1 MHSRGFKKYIP
12 AALHFICRMLSTFQF
27 SVKFYPRLL
36 QNCYYIGILNCKEK
50 TPTMTDPISPLTS
63 KDINKDIN
71 TAKTASNEDATV
83 AKMRTLIDALK
94 KHNYAYYVLDNPIL
108 EDSEYDQLRRSLLA
122 LEGEYP
128 DLVQPD
134 SPINQVGDMPLSAFT
149 QVTHDIPMLSLGNV
163 FEYDDLGDFMRR
175 VNDRLSDSQ
184 KNPEYE
190 IELKLDGLAVS
201 LKYAHG
207 KFVQAVTRGDGQT
220 GEDITQNAKTIRNLP
235 LWLAAA
241 ADIELLEVRG
251 EVLMPKAGFDRLN
264 RLAEE
269 NDGKTFANPR
279 NAAAGSLRQ
288 LDPAIAA
295 SRPLAFYCYSVNQ
308 GLPESIDTQS
318 AALAW
323 IGDIGFSVSAIR
335 VVKNPREAQ
344 EYYESIIATRSDLP
358 FEIDGT
364 VIKVNSLALQQQL
377 GFLSREPR
385 WATAYKFPAETV
397 MTRLHTI
404 EWQVGRTGAITP
416 VGKLEPVKVG
426 GVTVSNVTLHNFGEI
441 QRLDVRAGDMV
452 SVHRAG
458 DVIPKVTRVWQ
469 DQRPDDSEPVKLPST
484 CPVCDSPVV
493 LPEDEALAR
502 CTGGL
507 FCPAQQQEALIH
519 FVSRR
524 AMDIDGLGASWLISF
539 FEHGL
544 VKTVADIYQ
553 LHNHQDELITLEK
566 LGEKSVQNI
575 ISAIEASKHTTL
587 ARFIYA
593 LGIRGV
599 GETTA
604 QNLAQQFG
612 DLDSLMTADIDKL
625 LQTPDV
631 GAITAELAYKFF
643 RAPHNIEVITAL
655 REAGVHWDK
664 VEQMVS
670 EGLPLDGQ
678 TWVITGALDSMA
690 RDEAKAKLQA
700 LGAKVSG
707 SISAKTT
714 ALLAGDKAGSKMAKA
729 EKLGVKVVGEK
740 EFLAL
745 VGEEK

>member
-1 MHSRGFKKYIP
+1 
-12 AALHFICRMLSTFQF
+12 
-27 SVKFYPRLL
+27 
-36 QNCYYIGILNCKEK
+36 
-50 TPTMTDPISPLTS
+50 MTDPIAPLNS

-71 TAKTASNEDATV
+71 TAKSAANDAAIV
-83 AKMRTLIDALK
+83 AKMRTLIDTLK
-94 KHNYAYYVLDNPIL
+94 THNYAYYVLDNPIL

-122 LEGEYP
+122 LEEEYP

-134 SPINQVGDMPLSAFT
+134 SPINKVGDMPLSSFT

-163 FEYDDLGDFMRR
+163 FEYDDLRDFMRR
-175 VNDRLSDSQ
+175 VNDRLSMAHQ
-184 KNPEYE
+184 NPEYE

-201 LKYAHG
+201 LKYAYG

-235 LWLAAA
+235 LWLADA

-251 EVLMPKAGFDRLN
+251 EVLMPKAGFERLN

-308 GLPESIDTQS
+308 GLPESIETQS

-323 IGDIGFSVSAIR
+323 LKDIGFSVSAVE
-335 VVKNPREAQ
+335 VVQNPREAQ
-344 EYYESIIATRSDLP
+344 AYYESVIATRSDLP
-358 FEIDGT
+358 FEIDGI

-397 MTRLHTI
+397 MTRLHSI
-404 EWQVGRTGAITP
+404 DWQVGRTGAITP

-458 DVIPKVTRVWQ
+458 DVIPKVTRVWI
-469 DQRPDDSEPVKLPST
+469 DQRPENSEPVKLPST

-493 LPEDEALAR
+493 LPKDEALAR

-507 FCPAQQQEALIH
+507 FCPAQQVEALIH

-524 AMDIDGLGASWLISF
+524 AMDIDGLGANWLISF

-544 VKTVADIYQ
+544 IKTVADIYQ

-612 DLDSLMTADIDKL
+612 DLDALMSASIEKL
-625 LQTPDV
+625 LLTPDV
-631 GAITAELAYKFF
+631 GAVTAELAYKFF

-655 REAGVHWDK
+655 RDDGVYWDK
-664 VEQMVS
+664 VAQVVS

-729 EKLGVKVVGEK
+729 EKLGVKVVGEE
-740 EFLAL
+740 EFLKML
-745 VGEEK
+745 ENS

>member
-1 MHSRGFKKYIP
+1 
-12 AALHFICRMLSTFQF
+12 
-27 SVKFYPRLL
+27 
-36 QNCYYIGILNCKEK
+36 
-50 TPTMTDPISPLTS
+50 MTDPIAPLTS
-63 KDINKDIN
+63 KDMNKEMNKDSN
-71 TAKTASNEDATV
+71 TAQSASNDAAIVTQ
-83 AKMRTLIDALK
+83 MRTLIDNLK
-94 KHNYAYYVLDNPIL
+94 THNYAYYVLDNPIL
-108 EDSEYDQLRRSLLA
+108 EDSEYDQLRHSLLE
-122 LEGEYP
+122 LEEEYP

-163 FEYDDLGDFMRR
+163 FDYDELHTFMRR
-175 VNDRLSDSQ
+175 VNDRLNDAQ

-190 IELKLDGLAVS
+190 MELKLDGLAVS
-201 LKYAHG
+201 LKYAYG
-207 KFVQAVTRGDGQT
+207 KFTQAVTRGDGQT

-235 LWLAAA
+235 LWLTAAS
-241 ADIELLEVRG
+241 DIPLLEVRG
-251 EVLMPKAGFDRLN
+251 EVLMPKAGFERLN

-269 NDGKTFANPR
+269 KGDKTFANPR

-308 GLPESIDTQS
+308 GLPETIDTQS

-323 IGDIGFSVSAIR
+323 LGDIGFSVSAVR

-344 EYYESIIATRSDLP
+344 AYYESMIETRSKLP
-358 FEIDGT
+358 FEIDGM
-364 VIKVNSLALQQQL
+364 VIKVNNLALQQQL

-397 MTRLHTI
+397 MTRLNDI
-404 EWQVGRTGAITP
+404 EWQVGRTGQITP

-458 DVIPKVTRVWQ
+458 DVIPKVTRVWT
-469 DQRPDDSEPVKLPST
+469 DQRPADSEPVKLPST

-493 LPEDEALAR
+493 LPEGEALAR

-553 LHNHQDELITLEK
+553 LHKHQDELITLEK

-575 ISAIEASKHTTL
+575 LSAIETSKQTTL

-612 DLDSLMTADIDKL
+612 DLDSLMAADIDKL

-664 VEQMVS
+664 VEQVVS

-714 ALLAGDKAGSKMAKA
+714 ALLAGDKAGSKLTKA
-729 EKLGVKVVGEK
+729 EKLGVKVVSEE
-740 EFLAL
+740 EFLAML
-745 VGEEK
+745 EKV

>member
-1 MHSRGFKKYIP
+1 
-12 AALHFICRMLSTFQF
+12 
-27 SVKFYPRLL
+27 
-36 QNCYYIGILNCKEK
+36 
-50 TPTMTDPISPLTS
+50 
-63 KDINKDIN
+63 
-71 TAKTASNEDATV
+71 
-83 AKMRTLIDALK
+83 
-94 KHNYAYYVLDNPIL
+94 
-108 EDSEYDQLRRSLLA
+108 
-122 LEGEYP
+122 
-128 DLVQPD
+128 
-134 SPINQVGDMPLSAFT
+134 
-149 QVTHDIPMLSLGNV
+149 
-163 FEYDDLGDFMRR
+163 
-175 VNDRLSDSQ
+175 
-184 KNPEYE
+184 
-190 IELKLDGLAVS
+190 
-201 LKYAHG
+201 
-207 KFVQAVTRGDGQT
+207 
-220 GEDITQNAKTIRNLP
+220 
-235 LWLAAA
+235 
-241 ADIELLEVRG
+241 
-251 EVLMPKAGFDRLN
+251 MPKAGFERLN

-269 NDGKTFANPR
+269 KGDKTFANPR

-308 GLPESIDTQS
+308 GLPEHIKTQS

-323 IGDIGFSVSAIR
+323 LKTIGFTVSA
-335 VVKNPREAQ
+335 VEVAQNPREAQ
-344 EYYESIIATRSDLP
+344 VYYESVKETRGELP
-358 FEIDGT
+358 FEIDGM

-458 DVIPKVTRVWQ
+458 DVIPKVTRVWT
-469 DQRPDDSEPVKLPST
+469 DQRPENSEPVQLPST
-484 CPVCDSPVV
+484 CPVCESPVV
-493 LPEDEALAR
+493 LPKDEALAR

-507 FCPAQQQEALIH
+507 YCPAQQVEALIH

-553 LHNHQDELITLEK
+553 LHNHQEELITLEK

-575 ISAIEASKHTTL
+575 LSAIEASKHTTL

-612 DLDSLMTADIDKL
+612 DLDALMSASIEKL
-625 LQTPDV
+625 LLTPDV

-664 VEQMVS
+664 VEQVVS
-670 EGLPLDGQ
+670 EGLSLDGQ

-714 ALLAGDKAGSKMAKA
+714 ALLAGEKAGSKMAKA
-729 EKLGVKVVGEK
+729 EKLGVKVVGEE

-745 VGEEK
+745 VGENR

>member
-1 MHSRGFKKYIP
+1 
-12 AALHFICRMLSTFQF
+12 
-27 SVKFYPRLL
+27 
-36 QNCYYIGILNCKEK
+36 
-50 TPTMTDPISPLTS
+50 MTDPIAPLTS
-63 KDINKDIN
+63 KDIN
-71 TAKTASNEDATV
+71 TAKSAANEDAIV
-83 AKMRTLIDALK
+83 AQMRTFIDALK
-94 KHNYAYYVLDNPIL
+94 QHNYAYYVLDNPIL

-122 LEGEYP
+122 LEEQYP
-128 DLVQPD
+128 DLLQPD

-163 FEYDDLGDFMRR
+163 FEYDDLRDFMRR
-175 VNDRLSDSQ
+175 VNDRLSVAQQS
-184 KNPEYE
+184 PEYE
-190 IELKLDGLAVS
+190 MELKLDGLAVS
-201 LKYAHG
+201 LKYAYG

-235 LWLAAA
+235 LWIPAAS
-241 ADIELLEVRG
+241 DIELLEVRG
-251 EVLMPKAGFDRLN
+251 EVLMPKAGFERLN

-269 NDGKTFANPR
+269 KGDKTFANPR

-308 GLPESIDTQS
+308 GLPEHIKTQS

-323 IGDIGFSVSAIR
+323 LKTIGFTVSAVE
-335 VVKNPREAQ
+335 VVQNPREAQ
-344 EYYESIIATRSDLP
+344 AYYESVKETRGELP
-358 FEIDGT
+358 FEIDGM

-458 DVIPKVTRVWQ
+458 DVIPKVTRVWT
-469 DQRPDDSEPVKLPST
+469 DQRSENSEPVQLPST
-484 CPVCDSPVV
+484 CPVCESPVV
-493 LPEDEALAR
+493 LPKDEALAR

-507 FCPAQQQEALIH
+507 YCPAQQVEALIH

-553 LHNHQDELITLEK
+553 LHNHADEMVTLEK

-575 ISAIEASKHTTL
+575 LSAIEASKHTTL

-612 DLDSLMTADIDKL
+612 DLDSLMTADIEKL

-664 VEQMVS
+664 VEQVVS

-729 EKLGVKVVGEK
+729 EKLGVKVVGEE
-740 EFLAL
+740 EFLAML
-745 VGEEK
+745 EDF

>member
-1 MHSRGFKKYIP
+1 
-12 AALHFICRMLSTFQF
+12 
-27 SVKFYPRLL
+27 
-36 QNCYYIGILNCKEK
+36 
-50 TPTMTDPISPLTS
+50 MTDPIAPLNS

-71 TAKTASNEDATV
+71 TAKSAANDAAII
-83 AKMRTLIDALK
+83 AKMRTLIDTLK
-94 KHNYAYYVLDNPIL
+94 THNYAYYVLDNPIL

-122 LEGEYP
+122 LEEEYP

-134 SPINQVGDMPLSAFT
+134 SPINQVGDMPLSSFT

-163 FEYDDLGDFMRR
+163 FEYDDLRDFMRR

-201 LKYAHG
+201 LKYAYG

-235 LWLAAA
+235 LWLADA

-251 EVLMPKAGFDRLN
+251 EVLMPKAGFERLN
-264 RLAEE
+264 RLAAEKG
-269 NDGKTFANPR
+269 DKTFANPR

-308 GLPESIDTQS
+308 GLPESIETQS

-323 IGDIGFSVSAIR
+323 LKDIDFSVSAVE
-335 VVKNPREAQ
+335 VVQNPREAQ
-344 EYYESIIATRSDLP
+344 AYYESVIATRSDLP
-358 FEIDGT
+358 FEIDGM

-397 MTRLHTI
+397 MTRLHSI
-404 EWQVGRTGAITP
+404 DWQVGRTGAITP

-458 DVIPKVTRVWQ
+458 DVIPKVTRVWI
-469 DQRPDDSEPVKLPST
+469 DQRPENSEPVTLPST

-493 LPEDEALAR
+493 LPKDEALAR

-507 FCPAQQQEALIH
+507 FCPAQQVEALIH

-544 VKTVADIYQ
+544 IKTVADIYQ
-553 LHNHQDELITLEK
+553 LYNHQDELITLER

-575 ISAIEASKHTTL
+575 ISAIEASKYTTL

-612 DLDSLMTADIDKL
+612 DLDALMSASIEKL
-625 LQTPDV
+625 LLTPDV

-655 REAGVHWDK
+655 REDGVYWDK
-664 VEQMVS
+664 VAQVVS

-729 EKLGVKVVGEK
+729 EKLGIKVVGEE
-740 EFLAL
+740 EFLKML
-745 VGEEK
+745 ENS

>member
-1 MHSRGFKKYIP
+1 
-12 AALHFICRMLSTFQF
+12 
-27 SVKFYPRLL
+27 
-36 QNCYYIGILNCKEK
+36 
-50 TPTMTDPISPLTS
+50 MTDSTSPLSS
-63 KDINKDIN
+63 KDTNKNIS
-71 TAKTASNEDATV
+71 TAKPAENDAAIVTQ
-83 AKMRTLIDALK
+83 MRTLIEALK
-94 KHNYAYYVLDNPIL
+94 KHNYAYYVLDNPVL
-108 EDSEYDQLRRSLLA
+108 EDSEYDQLRRSLLE
-122 LEGEYP
+122 LEEEYP
-128 DLVQPD
+128 DLVQLD
-134 SPINQVGDMPLSAFT
+134 SPINQVGDTPLSAFT
-149 QVTHDIPMLSLGNV
+149 QVRHDAPMLSLGNV
-163 FEYDDLGDFMRR
+163 FDYDELHGFMRR
-175 VNDRLSDSQ
+175 VNDRLNEAQ

-190 IELKLDGLAVS
+190 MELKLDGLAVS
-201 LKYAHG
+201 LKYEYG

-235 LWLAAA
+235 LWVAAA

-251 EVLMPKAGFDRLN
+251 EVLMPKAGFERLN

-269 NDGKTFANPR
+269 KGDKTFANPR

-308 GLPESIDTQS
+308 GLPETIETQS

-323 IGDIGFSVSAIR
+323 LTDIGFTVSAVEI
-335 VVKNPREAQ
+335 VQNPRAAQ
-344 EYYESIIATRSDLP
+344 AYYESMIETRSQLP
-358 FEIDGT
+358 FEIDGM

-397 MTRLHTI
+397 MTRLNDI
-404 EWQVGRTGAITP
+404 EWQVGRTGQITP

-458 DVIPKVTRVWQ
+458 DVIPKVTRVWV
-469 DQRPDDSEPVKLPST
+469 DQRPIDSKPVELPAS

-493 LPEDEALAR
+493 LPEGEALAR

-507 FCPAQQQEALIH
+507 FCPAQQTEALIH

-553 LHNHQDELITLEK
+553 LHKHTDELINFEK

-575 ISAIEASKHTTL
+575 INAIEASKQTTL

-612 DLDSLMTADIDKL
+612 DLDALMAADIDKL

-655 REAGVHWDK
+655 REAGVYWDN
-664 VEQMVS
+664 VEQVAS
-670 EGLPLDGQ
+670 AGLPLDGQ

-714 ALLAGDKAGSKMAKA
+714 ALLAGDKAGSKLTKA
-729 EKLGVKVVGEK
+729 EKLGVKVVGEE
-740 EFLAL
+740 EFLAM
-745 VGEEK
+745 VGL

>member
-1 MHSRGFKKYIP
+1 
-12 AALHFICRMLSTFQF
+12 
-27 SVKFYPRLL
+27 
-36 QNCYYIGILNCKEK
+36 
-50 TPTMTDPISPLTS
+50 MTDPIAPLTS
-63 KDINKDIN
+63 KNMNNEMNKDSN
-71 TAKTASNEDATV
+71 TAQSASNDAAIVTQ
-83 AKMRTLIDALK
+83 MRTLIDNLK
-94 KHNYAYYVLDNPIL
+94 THNYAYYVLDNPIL
-108 EDSEYDQLRRSLLA
+108 EDSEYDQLRRSLLE
-122 LEGEYP
+122 LEEQYP

-163 FEYDDLGDFMRR
+163 FDYDELHTFMRR
-175 VNDRLSDSQ
+175 VNDRLNDAQ

-190 IELKLDGLAVS
+190 MELKLDGLAVS
-201 LKYAHG
+201 LKYAYG
-207 KFVQAVTRGDGQT
+207 QFTQAVTRGDGQT

-235 LWLAAA
+235 LWLTAAS
-241 ADIELLEVRG
+241 DIPLLEVRG
-251 EVLMPKAGFDRLN
+251 EVLMPKAGFERLN

-269 NDGKTFANPR
+269 KGDKTFANPR

-308 GLPESIDTQS
+308 GLPETIDTQS

-323 IGDIGFSVSAIR
+323 LGDIGFSVSAVR

-344 EYYESIIATRSDLP
+344 AYYESMIETRSKLP
-358 FEIDGT
+358 FEIDGM
-364 VIKVNSLALQQQL
+364 VIKVNNLALQQQL

-397 MTRLHTI
+397 MTRLNDI
-404 EWQVGRTGAITP
+404 EWQVGRTGQITP

-458 DVIPKVTRVWQ
+458 DVIPKVTRVWT
-469 DQRPDDSEPVKLPST
+469 DQRPEDSEPVKLPST

-493 LPEDEALAR
+493 LPEGEALAR

-553 LHNHQDELITLEK
+553 LYKHQDELITLEK

-575 ISAIEASKHTTL
+575 LSAIETSKQTTL

-612 DLDSLMTADIDKL
+612 DLDSLMAANIDKL

-631 GAITAELAYKFF
+631 GAITAELTYKFF
-643 RAPHNIEVITAL
+643 RATHNIEVITAL

-664 VEQMVS
+664 VEQVVS

-729 EKLGVKVVGEK
+729 EKLGVKVVGEE
-740 EFLAL
+740 EFLAML
-745 VGEEK
+745 EKV

>member
-1 MHSRGFKKYIP
+1 MTK
-12 AALHFICRMLSTFQF
+12 
-27 SVKFYPRLL
+27 
-36 QNCYYIGILNCKEK
+36 K
-50 TPTMTDPISPLTS
+50 TPTMTDATLSNNSKNLSAQVQSATS
-63 KDINKDIN
+63 NI
-71 TAKTASNEDATV
+71 ASSANDGTNNNAEIV
-83 AKMRTLIDALK
+83 SQMRMLIESIK
-94 KHNYAYYVLDNPIL
+94 RHNYAYYVLDNPIL
-108 EDSEYDQLRRSLLA
+108 EDSEYDQLRRSLL
-122 LEGEYP
+122 EIEEEYP

-163 FEYDDLGDFMRR
+163 FEYDDLRDFMRR

-184 KNPEYE
+184 QNPEYE
-190 IELKLDGLAVS
+190 MELKLDGLAVS
-201 LKYAHG
+201 LKYEHG

-235 LWLAAA
+235 LWIADA

-251 EVLMPKAGFDRLN
+251 EVLMPKAGFERLN

-269 NDGKTFANPR
+269 KGEKTFANPR

-295 SRPLAFYCYSVNQ
+295 SRPLAFYGYSVNQ
-308 GLPESIDTQS
+308 GLPENIDTQS
-318 AALAW
+318 GALAW
-323 IGDIGFSVSAIR
+323 LTELGFTVSAVE
-335 VVKNPREAQ
+335 VVANPRAAQ
-344 EYYESIIATRSDLP
+344 TYYESVIESRADLP
-358 FEIDGT
+358 FEIDGM

-397 MTRLHTI
+397 MTRLNDI
-404 EWQVGRTGAITP
+404 EWQVGRTGQITP

-458 DVIPKVTRVWQ
+458 DVIPKVTRVWHE
-469 DQRPDDSEPVKLPST
+469 QRPADSEPVTLPST

-507 FCPAQQQEALIH
+507 YCPAQQQEALIH

-524 AMDIDGLGASWLISF
+524 AMDIDGLGERWLISF

-544 VKTVADIYQ
+544 IKTVADIYQ
-553 LHNHQDELITLEK
+553 LHNHADEMVTFEK

-575 ISAIEASKHTTL
+575 INAIEASKHTTL

-599 GETTA
+599 GEGTA
-604 QNLAQQFG
+604 QNFAQQFG
-612 DLDSLMTADIDKL
+612 DLDSLMAASIETLIK
-625 LQTPDV
+625 TPDV
-631 GAITAELAYKFF
+631 GEITAELTYEFF

-655 REAGVHWDK
+655 RAAGVHWDK
-664 VEQMVS
+664 VEQVAS

-714 ALLAGDKAGSKMAKA
+714 ALLAGDKAGSKLTKA
-729 EKLGVKVVGEK
+729 EKLGIKIVGEE

-745 VGEEK
+745 VEG

>member
-1 MHSRGFKKYIP
+1 
-12 AALHFICRMLSTFQF
+12 
-27 SVKFYPRLL
+27 
-36 QNCYYIGILNCKEK
+36 
-50 TPTMTDPISPLTS
+50 MTDSNKTTLAQPSTS
-63 KDINKDIN
+63 TDNAYDDVIKQ
-71 TAKTASNEDATV
+71 
-83 AKMRTLIDALK
+83 MRTLIDVLK
-94 KHNYAYYVLDNPIL
+94 THNNAYYVLDNPIL
-108 EDSEYDQLRRSLLA
+108 EDSEYDQLRLSLLEIEEA
-122 LEGEYP
+122 YP

-149 QVTHDIPMLSLGNV
+149 QVSHDIPMLSLGNV
-163 FEYDDLGDFMRR
+163 FDYDDLHGFMRR
-175 VNDRLSDSQ
+175 INDRLSDAQ

-201 LKYAHG
+201 LKYAYG

-235 LWLAAA
+235 LWLADA

-251 EVLMPKAGFDRLN
+251 EVLMPKAGFERLN
-264 RLAEE
+264 RLAED
-269 NDGKTFANPR
+269 NDQKTFANPR

-288 LDPAIAA
+288 LDPSIAA
-295 SRPLAFYCYSVNQ
+295 SRPLAFYAYSVNQ
-308 GLPESIDTQS
+308 GLPESIETQS

-323 IGDIGFSVSAIR
+323 IGDIGFSVSAVR
-335 VVKNPREAQ
+335 VVQNPREAQ
-344 EYYESIIATRSDLP
+344 EYYESVLEKRAKLP

-397 MTRLHTI
+397 MTRLHSI
-404 EWQVGRTGAITP
+404 EWQVGRTGQITP

-458 DVIPKVTRVWQ
+458 DVIPKVTRVWT
-469 DQRPDDSEPVKLPST
+469 DQRPENSTPVQLPST

-553 LHNHQDELITLEK
+553 LHQHQDELITLEK

-575 ISAIEASKHTTL
+575 INAIEASKKTTL

-599 GETTA
+599 GEGTA

-612 DLDSLMTADIDKL
+612 DLDRLMAADMEALIA
-625 LQTPDV
+625 TPDV
-631 GAITAELAYKFF
+631 GTITAELAYEFF
-643 RAPHNIEVITAL
+643 RAPHNIDVIESL
-655 REAGVHWDK
+655 RKAGVHWDK
-664 VEQMVS
+664 VTQKASS
-670 EGLPLDGQ
+670 ELPLDGQ
-678 TWVITGALDSMA
+678 TWVITGALASMA

-714 ALLAGDKAGSKMAKA
+714 ALLAGEKAGSKMAKA
-729 EKLGVKVVGEK
+729 EKLGVKVVGED

-745 VGEEK
+745 VGDENR

>member
-1 MHSRGFKKYIP
+1 
-12 AALHFICRMLSTFQF
+12 
-27 SVKFYPRLL
+27 
-36 QNCYYIGILNCKEK
+36 
-50 TPTMTDPISPLTS
+50 MTDSTSPLSS
-63 KDINKDIN
+63 KDTNKSIS
-71 TAKTASNEDATV
+71 TAKPAENDAAIVTQ
-83 AKMRTLIDALK
+83 MRTLIEALK

-108 EDSEYDQLRRSLLA
+108 EDSEYDQLRRSLLE
-122 LEGEYP
+122 LEEEYP
-128 DLVQPD
+128 DLVQLD
-134 SPINQVGDMPLSAFT
+134 SPINQVGDTPLSAFT
-149 QVTHDIPMLSLGNV
+149 QVRHDAPMLSLGNV
-163 FEYDDLGDFMRR
+163 FDYDELHGFMRR
-175 VNDRLSDSQ
+175 VNDRLNEAQ

-190 IELKLDGLAVS
+190 MELKLDGLAVS
-201 LKYAHG
+201 LKYEYG

-235 LWLAAA
+235 LWVAAA

-251 EVLMPKAGFDRLN
+251 EVLMPKAGFERLN

-269 NDGKTFANPR
+269 KGDKTFANPR

-308 GLPESIDTQS
+308 GLPETIETQS

-323 IGDIGFSVSAIR
+323 LTDIGFTVSAVEI
-335 VVKNPREAQ
+335 VQNPRAAQ
-344 EYYESIIATRSDLP
+344 AYYESMIETRSQLP
-358 FEIDGT
+358 FEIDGM
-364 VIKVNSLALQQQL
+364 VIKVNNLALQQQL

-397 MTRLHTI
+397 MTRLNDI
-404 EWQVGRTGAITP
+404 EWQVGRTGQITP
-416 VGKLEPVKVG
+416 VGKLEPVQVG

-458 DVIPKVTRVWQ
+458 DVIPKVTRVWH
-469 DQRPDDSEPVKLPST
+469 DQRPADAKPVELPSA

-493 LPEDEALAR
+493 LPEGEALAR
-502 CTGGL
+502 CSGGL
-507 FCPAQQQEALIH
+507 FCPAQQVEALIH

-524 AMDIDGLGASWLISF
+524 AMDIDGLGERWLMSF

-544 VKTVADIYQ
+544 IKTVADIYD
-553 LHNHQDELITLEK
+553 LHNHTDELITFEK
-566 LGEKSVQNI
+566 LGEKSVKNL
-575 ISAIEASKHTTL
+575 ISAIDASKQTTL

-612 DLDSLMTADIDKL
+612 ELDSLMAADIETL

-631 GAITAELAYKFF
+631 GAITAELIYEFF

-664 VEQMVS
+664 VEQVAA

-714 ALLAGDKAGSKMAKA
+714 ALLAGDKAGSKLTKA
-729 EKLGVKVVGEK
+729 EKLGVKVVDEE
-740 EFLAL
+740 EFLAM
-745 VGEEK
+745 VGL

>member
-1 MHSRGFKKYIP
+1 
-12 AALHFICRMLSTFQF
+12 
-27 SVKFYPRLL
+27 
-36 QNCYYIGILNCKEK
+36 
-50 TPTMTDPISPLTS
+50 MTDSTSSNNSKNSSAQVESQAPATSNIPSPTDS
-63 KDINKDIN
+63 STNNN
-71 TAKTASNEDATV
+71 TEIVS
-83 AKMRTLIDALK
+83 KMRALIEAIK
-94 KHNYAYYVLDNPIL
+94 THNYAYYVLDNPIL
-108 EDSEYDQLRRSLLA
+108 EDSEYDQLRRSLL
-122 LEGEYP
+122 EIEEEYP

-163 FEYDDLGDFMRR
+163 FEYDDLRDFMRR

-184 KNPEYE
+184 QNPEYE
-190 IELKLDGLAVS
+190 MELKLDGLAVS
-201 LKYAHG
+201 LKYEHG

-235 LWLAAA
+235 LWIADA

-251 EVLMPKAGFDRLN
+251 EVLMPKAGFERLN

-269 NDGKTFANPR
+269 NEGKTFANPR

-295 SRPLAFYCYSVNQ
+295 SRPLAFYGYSVNQ
-308 GLPESIDTQS
+308 GLPDTIDTQS
-318 AALAW
+318 GALAW
-323 IGDIGFSVSAIR
+323 LTELGFTVSAVE
-335 VVKNPREAQ
+335 VVANPRAAQ
-344 EYYESIIATRSDLP
+344 TYYESVIEGRRDLP
-358 FEIDGT
+358 FEIDGM

-377 GFLSREPR
+377 GYLSREPR

-397 MTRLHTI
+397 MTRLNDI
-404 EWQVGRTGAITP
+404 EWQVGRTGQITP

-441 QRLDVRAGDMV
+441 QRLDVRAGDTV

-458 DVIPKVTRVWQ
+458 DVIPKVTRVWH
-469 DQRPDDSEPVKLPST
+469 DQRPADSEPVTLPSI

-553 LHNHQDELITLEK
+553 LHNHADEMVTFEK

-575 ISAIEASKHTTL
+575 INAIEASKHTTL

-599 GETTA
+599 GEGTA
-604 QNLAQQFG
+604 QNFAQQFG
-612 DLDSLMTADIDKL
+612 DLDSLMSASIETLIK
-625 LQTPDV
+625 TPDV
-631 GAITAELAYKFF
+631 GEITAELTYKFF

-655 REAGVHWDK
+655 REAGVYWDK
-664 VEQMVS
+664 VEQVAS

-678 TWVITGALDSMA
+678 TWVITGVLDSMA

-707 SISAKTT
+707 SISTKTT
-714 ALLAGDKAGSKMAKA
+714 ALLAGDKAGSKLTKA
-729 EKLGVKVVGEK
+729 EKLGVKIVGEE
-740 EFLAL
+740 EFLAM
-745 VGEEK
+745 VGA

>member
-1 MHSRGFKKYIP
+1 MTNATSPNNSKNLSAP
-12 AALHFICRMLSTFQF
+12 VETQALATSTI
-27 SVKFYPRLL
+27 SSS
-36 QNCYYIGILNCKEK
+36 
-50 TPTMTDPISPLTS
+50 TDDSTNISG
-63 KDINKDIN
+63 D
-71 TAKTASNEDATV
+71 TV
-83 AKMRTLIDALK
+83 AQMRSLIDTIK
-94 KHNYAYYVLDNPIL
+94 THNYAYYVLDNPTL
-108 EDSEYDQLRRSLLA
+108 EDSEYDQLRRTLLE
-122 LEGEYP
+122 LEEEYP

-163 FEYDDLGDFMRR
+163 FEYDDLRDFMRR
-175 VNDRLSDSQ
+175 VNDRLSVSQ
-184 KNPEYE
+184 QSPEYE
-190 IELKLDGLAVS
+190 MELKLDGLAVS
-201 LKYAHG
+201 LKYVHG

-220 GEDITQNAKTIRNLP
+220 GEDITQNVKTIRNLP
-235 LWLAAA
+235 LWIADA
-241 ADIELLEVRG
+241 ADIALLEVRG
-251 EVLMPKAGFDRLN
+251 EVLMPKAGFERLN

-269 NDGKTFANPR
+269 KGDKTFANPR

-288 LDPAIAA
+288 LDPSVAA
-295 SRPLAFYCYSVNQ
+295 SRPLAFYGYSVNQ
-308 GLPESIDTQS
+308 GLPETIETQS
-318 AALAW
+318 GALAW
-323 IGDIGFSVSAIR
+323 LTELGFTVSAVE
-335 VVKNPREAQ
+335 VVANPREAQ
-344 EYYESIIATRSDLP
+344 IYYESVIETRSDLP
-358 FEIDGT
+358 FEIDGM

-397 MTRLHTI
+397 MTRLHAI

-458 DVIPKVTRVWQ
+458 DVIPKVTRVWT
-469 DQRPDDSEPVKLPST
+469 DQRPENSEPVKLPST

-493 LPEDEALAR
+493 LPKDEALAR

-507 FCPAQQQEALIH
+507 FCPAQQVEALIH

-553 LHNHQDELITLEK
+553 LHNHQEELITLEK
-566 LGEKSVQNI
+566 LGKKSVQNI
-575 ISAIEASKHTTL
+575 LSAIEASKQTTL

-612 DLDSLMTADIDKL
+612 DLDSLMAADIEKL

-655 REAGVHWDK
+655 REAGVHCDK
-664 VEQMVS
+664 VEKVAS

-714 ALLAGDKAGSKMAKA
+714 ALLAGEKAGSKMAKA
-729 EKLGVKVVGEK
+729 EKLGVKVVGEE
-740 EFLAL
+740 EFLSL
-745 VGEEK
+745 VGE

>member
-1 MHSRGFKKYIP
+1 
-12 AALHFICRMLSTFQF
+12 
-27 SVKFYPRLL
+27 
-36 QNCYYIGILNCKEK
+36 
-50 TPTMTDPISPLTS
+50 MTDSILPTISTTPSIQTITN
-63 KDINKDIN
+63 D
-71 TAKTASNEDATV
+71 DAIITQ
-83 AKMRTLIDALK
+83 MRVLIDALK
-94 KHNYAYYVLDNPIL
+94 THNNAYYVLDNPIL
-108 EDSEYDQLRRSLLA
+108 EDSEYDQLRLSLLEIEEA
-122 LEGEYP
+122 YP

-149 QVTHDIPMLSLGNV
+149 QVSHDIPMLSLGNV
-163 FEYDDLGDFMRR
+163 FDYDDLHGFMRR
-175 VNDRLSDSQ
+175 INDRLSDAQ

-201 LKYAHG
+201 LKYAYG

-235 LWLAAA
+235 LWLADA

-251 EVLMPKAGFDRLN
+251 EVLMPKAGFERLN
-264 RLAEE
+264 RLAED
-269 NDGKTFANPR
+269 NDQKTFANPR

-288 LDPAIAA
+288 LDPSIAA
-295 SRPLAFYCYSVNQ
+295 SRPLAFYAYSVNQ
-308 GLPESIDTQS
+308 GLPESIETQS

-323 IGDIGFSVSAIR
+323 IGDIGFSVSAVR
-335 VVKNPREAQ
+335 VVQNPREAQ
-344 EYYESIIATRSDLP
+344 KYYESVIEKRAKLP

-397 MTRLHTI
+397 MTRLHSI
-404 EWQVGRTGAITP
+404 EWQVGRTGQITP

-458 DVIPKVTRVWQ
+458 DVIPKVTRVWT
-469 DQRPDDSEPVKLPST
+469 DQRPENSTPVQLPST

-553 LHNHQDELITLEK
+553 LHQHQDELITLEK

-575 ISAIEASKHTTL
+575 INAIEASKKTTL

-599 GETTA
+599 GEGTA

-612 DLDSLMTADIDKL
+612 DLDRLMAADMEALIA
-625 LQTPDV
+625 TPDV
-631 GAITAELAYKFF
+631 GTITAELAYEFF
-643 RAPHNIEVITAL
+643 RAPHNIDVIESL
-655 REAGVHWDK
+655 RKAGVHWDK
-664 VEQMVS
+664 VTQKASS
-670 EGLPLDGQ
+670 ELPLDGQ
-678 TWVITGALDSMA
+678 TWVITGALASMA

-714 ALLAGDKAGSKMAKA
+714 ALLAGEKAGSKMAKA
-729 EKLGVKVVGEK
+729 EKLGVKVVGED

-745 VGEEK
+745 VGDENR

>member
-1 MHSRGFKKYIP
+1 MR
-12 AALHFICRMLSTFQF
+12 ALIEA
-27 SVKFYPRLL
+27 
-36 QNCYYIGILNCKEK
+36 IK
-50 TPTMTDPISPLTS
+50 T
-63 KDINKDIN
+63 
-71 TAKTASNEDATV
+71 
-83 AKMRTLIDALK
+83 
-94 KHNYAYYVLDNPIL
+94 HNYAYYVLDNPIL
-108 EDSEYDQLRRSLLA
+108 EDSEYDQLRRSLL
-122 LEGEYP
+122 EIEEEYP

-163 FEYDDLGDFMRR
+163 FEYDDLRDFMRR

-184 KNPEYE
+184 QNPEYE
-190 IELKLDGLAVS
+190 MELKLDGLAVS
-201 LKYAHG
+201 LKYEHG

-235 LWLAAA
+235 LWIADA

-251 EVLMPKAGFDRLN
+251 EVLMPKAGFERLN

-269 NDGKTFANPR
+269 IEGKTFANPR

-295 SRPLAFYCYSVNQ
+295 SRPLAFYGYSVNQ
-308 GLPESIDTQS
+308 GLPDTIDTQS
-318 AALAW
+318 GALAW
-323 IGDIGFSVSAIR
+323 LTELGFTVSAVE
-335 VVKNPREAQ
+335 VVANPRAAQ
-344 EYYESIIATRSDLP
+344 TYYESVIEERSDLP
-358 FEIDGT
+358 FEIDGM

-377 GFLSREPR
+377 GYLSREPR

-397 MTRLHTI
+397 MTRLNDI
-404 EWQVGRTGAITP
+404 EWQVGRTGQITP

-441 QRLDVRAGDMV
+441 QRLDVRAGDTV

-458 DVIPKVTRVWQ
+458 DVIPKVTRVWH
-469 DQRPDDSEPVKLPST
+469 DQRPADSEPVTLPST

-553 LHNHQDELITLEK
+553 LHNHADKMVTFEK

-575 ISAIEASKHTTL
+575 INAIEASKHTTL

-599 GETTA
+599 GEGTA
-604 QNLAQQFG
+604 QNFAQQFG
-612 DLDSLMTADIDKL
+612 DLDSLMAASIETLIK
-625 LQTPDV
+625 TPDV
-631 GAITAELAYKFF
+631 GEITAELTYKFF
-643 RAPHNIEVITAL
+643 RAPHNIEVINSL
-655 REAGVHWDK
+655 LEAGVYWDK
-664 VEQMVS
+664 VEQVAS
-670 EGLPLDGQ
+670 DGLPLDGQ

-714 ALLAGDKAGSKMAKA
+714 ALLAGDKAGSKLTKA
-729 EKLGVKVVGEK
+729 EKLGVKIVAEE
-740 EFLAL
+740 EFLTML
-745 VGEEK
+745 TEV

>member
-1 MHSRGFKKYIP
+1 
-12 AALHFICRMLSTFQF
+12 
-27 SVKFYPRLL
+27 
-36 QNCYYIGILNCKEK
+36 
-50 TPTMTDPISPLTS
+50 MTDPIAPLTS
-63 KDINKDIN
+63 KDMNNEMNKDSN
-71 TAKTASNEDATV
+71 TAQSASNDAAIVTQ
-83 AKMRTLIDALK
+83 MRTLIDNLK
-94 KHNYAYYVLDNPIL
+94 THNYAYYVLDNPIL
-108 EDSEYDQLRRSLLA
+108 EDSEYDQLRRSLLE
-122 LEGEYP
+122 LEEQYP

-163 FEYDDLGDFMRR
+163 FDYDELHTFMRR
-175 VNDRLSDSQ
+175 VNDRLNDAQ

-190 IELKLDGLAVS
+190 MELKLDGLAVS
-201 LKYAHG
+201 LKYAYG
-207 KFVQAVTRGDGQT
+207 QFTQAVTRGDGQT

-235 LWLAAA
+235 LWLTAASE
-241 ADIELLEVRG
+241 IPLLEVRG
-251 EVLMPKAGFDRLN
+251 EVLMPKAGFERLN

-269 NDGKTFANPR
+269 KGDKTFANPR

-308 GLPESIDTQS
+308 GLPETIKTQS

-323 IGDIGFSVSAIR
+323 LGDIGFSVSAVR

-344 EYYESIIATRSDLP
+344 AYYESMIETRSKLP
-358 FEIDGT
+358 FEIDGM
-364 VIKVNSLALQQQL
+364 VIKVNNLALQQQL

-397 MTRLHTI
+397 MTRLNDI
-404 EWQVGRTGAITP
+404 EWQVGRTGQITP

-458 DVIPKVTRVWQ
+458 DVIPKVTRVWT
-469 DQRPDDSEPVKLPST
+469 DQRPADSEPVKLPST

-493 LPEDEALAR
+493 LPEGEALAR

-553 LHNHQDELITLEK
+553 LHKHQDELITLEK

-575 ISAIEASKHTTL
+575 LSAIETSKQTTL

-612 DLDSLMTADIDKL
+612 DLDSLMAADIDKL

-664 VEQMVS
+664 VEQVVS

-714 ALLAGDKAGSKMAKA
+714 ALLAGDKAGSKLTKA
-729 EKLGVKVVGEK
+729 EKLGVKI
-740 EFLAL
+740 
-745 VGEEK
+745 VGEEEFLVLVRE

>member
-1 MHSRGFKKYIP
+1 MTDSLLPPDSQP
-12 AALHFICRMLSTFQF
+12 ATFQPGTPQKPA
-27 SVKFYPRLL
+27 S
-36 QNCYYIGILNCKEK
+36 QN
-50 TPTMTDPISPLTS
+50 PIS
-63 KDINKDIN
+63 
-71 TAKTASNEDATV
+71 NEIANNDAIIV
-83 AKMRTLIDALK
+83 QMRAFIDALK
-94 KHNYAYYVLDNPIL
+94 THNNAYYVLDNPIL
-108 EDSEYDQLRRSLLA
+108 EDSEYDQLRRSLLE
-122 LEGEYP
+122 LEEAYP

-134 SPINQVGDMPLSAFT
+134 SPVNQVGDTPLSAFT
-149 QVTHDIPMLSLGNV
+149 QVTHDIQMLSLGNV
-163 FEYDDLGDFMRR
+163 FEYDDLRDFMRR
-175 VNDRLSDSQ
+175 VNDRLSVAQ
-184 KNPEYE
+184 QNPEYE
-190 IELKLDGLAVS
+190 MELKLDGLAVS
-201 LKYAHG
+201 LKYVHG
-207 KFVQAVTRGDGQT
+207 KFMQAVTRGDGQT

-235 LWLAAA
+235 LWLAIA

-251 EVLMPKAGFDRLN
+251 EVLIPKAGFERLN
-264 RLAEE
+264 RLAQE
-269 NDGKTFANPR
+269 NDDKTFANPR

-288 LDPAIAA
+288 LDPAVAA
-295 SRPLAFYCYSVNQ
+295 SRPLAFYGYSINQ
-308 GLPESIDTQS
+308 GLPDTIDTQS

-323 IGDIGFSVSAIR
+323 LKDIGFTVSAVE
-335 VVKNPREAQ
+335 VVQNPREAQ
-344 EYYESIIATRSDLP
+344 AYYESVIEARAELP

-397 MTRLHTI
+397 MTRLQSI
-404 EWQVGRTGAITP
+404 EWQVGRTGQITP

-458 DVIPKVTRVWQ
+458 DVIPKVTRVWH
-469 DQRPDDSEPVKLPST
+469 DQRPADSEPVILPST

-524 AMDIDGLGASWLISF
+524 AMDIDGLGERWLIGF
-539 FEHGL
+539 FNHGL

-575 ISAIEASKHTTL
+575 IAAIEASKHTTL
-587 ARFIYA
+587 SRFIYA

-599 GETTA
+599 GEGTA
-604 QNLAQQFG
+604 QSLAQQFG
-612 DLDSLMTADIDKL
+612 DLDVLMVADIEAL
-625 LQTPDV
+625 LLTPDV

-643 RAPHNIEVITAL
+643 RAPHNIEVIIAL
-655 REAGVHWDK
+655 REAGVYWDK
-664 VEQMVS
+664 VEQIIS
-670 EGLPLDGQ
+670 SDLPLDGQ
-678 TWVITGALDSMA
+678 TWVITGALASMA

-714 ALLAGDKAGSKMAKA
+714 ALLAGEKAGSKMAKA
-729 EKLGVKVVGEK
+729 EKLGVKIVGEE
-740 EFLAL
+740 EFLASL
-745 VGEEK
+745 ESS